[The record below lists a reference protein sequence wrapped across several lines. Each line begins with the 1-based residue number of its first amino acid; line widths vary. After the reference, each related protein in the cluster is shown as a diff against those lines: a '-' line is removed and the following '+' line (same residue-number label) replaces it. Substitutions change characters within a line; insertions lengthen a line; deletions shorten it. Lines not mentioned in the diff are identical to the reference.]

1 MIHSQKDN
9 DTSHYCM
16 WILALML
23 RYMCWNWSSPR
34 RLETSKGNVGKISRK
49 GGWKAGS
56 MKGKMGIIGQEG

>member
-16 WILALML
+16 
-23 RYMCWNWSSPR
+23 WSSPR